1 MVMALMYDASAF
13 QAAVTGFQWRQLRE
27 IGGRVTE
34 LKAEQKTVA
43 AEIEALEAKEGAI
56 VPAAHRERAAELAAK
71 IDALSATRKE
81 LAGANLR
88 DKHYQVGSVLLGLGT
103 SFAIEGPVN
112 TFMRANKLFPGPHLY
127 AGAGVVVS
135 WAMAASLVPL
145 MAKGKESARIAHISF
160 NVLALG
166 LFTWQI
172 PTGWEITQKV
182 IANTSSRGDR
192 GAAIAQPCVCLP
204 CCAFSITALCAVA
217 VGHHLQRNFYKTRT
231 AELVHLD
238 GELLDRRRRPRVRA
252 VGVVERELVRVHS
265 SKHVVR
271 RSLAL
276 APVLARRRLELEV
289 LLRQPREERELL
301 GRAESAA
308 GFSGGGSLVG
318 SVSARCGGGW
328 WRRISA
334 A

>member
-1 MVMALMYDASAF
+1 VVGSSRPISPEFDPLGLNARAADAGSFSLPSSAVLGLAAVAASVPEAASAKGGEYGIFEGRLISLAHPTVMALMYGASAF
-13 QAAVTGFQWRQLRE
+13 AAVTGFQWRQLRE
-27 IGGRVTE
+27 IGGQVTE

-182 IANTSSRGDR
+182 IANTKF
-192 GAAIAQPCVCLP
+192 P
-204 CCAFSITALCAVA
+204 
-217 VGHHLQRNFYKTRT
+217 
-231 AELVHLD
+231 
-238 GELLDRRRRPRVRA
+238 
-252 VGVVERELVRVHS
+252 
-265 SKHVVR
+265 
-271 RSLAL
+271 
-276 APVLARRRLELEV
+276 
-289 LLRQPREERELL
+289 
-301 GRAESAA
+301 
-308 GFSGGGSLVG
+308 
-318 SVSARCGGGW
+318 W
-328 WRRISA
+328 
-334 A
+334 